1 MKKIDFFKIQ
11 AHNANS
17 GRNFCLNP
25 TFLVNLLAQRLEKQ
39 ISAEKTLKNDEKKK
53 LQAKKR
59 QNIGIFNTF
68 LS

>member
-39 ISAEKTLKNDEKKK
+39 ISAEKKPEK
-53 LQAKKR
+53 
-59 QNIGIFNTF
+59 
-68 LS
+68 